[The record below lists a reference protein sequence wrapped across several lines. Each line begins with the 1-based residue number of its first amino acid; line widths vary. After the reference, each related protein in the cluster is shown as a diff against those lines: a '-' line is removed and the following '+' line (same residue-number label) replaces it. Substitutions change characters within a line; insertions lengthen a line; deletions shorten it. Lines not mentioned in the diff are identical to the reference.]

1 MNITK
6 LTVVVFIAA
15 LCDNVGASRPR
26 GMHNDTKLKDQKL
39 QLEDIIGNI
48 IGNITDPIIGIIGNN
63 TRPIYTPIPTLPN
76 NTSPAPSPDGGS
88 VEIVPSLAPQGEA
101 TNGTKAPLS
110 GGDIGVPSLAPERE
124 ASNSTE
130 APLNGG
136 IIGVAPSPLSGGTV
150 GVVPSPIQEG
160 GAINGTEPPLSG
172 AIIAPLRS
180 PIVTEPPLSVDAI
193 GVSPSLPP
201 IGGGTE
207 PTLSGDAIGVAPS
220 LLPIGGGTEPPL
232 SGGLSGGGVIG
243 VVCNIPSSGVVEGWV
258 TYREVIRDSVRVR
271 PKHGKRSGGDCRVSK
286 Q

>member
-232 SGGLSGGGVIG
+232 SAGVGGPLTVGGSRRYIVPPPQSRETPATYDIE
-243 VVCNIPSSGVVEGWV
+243 SSMMS
-258 TYREVIRDSVRVR
+258 I
-271 PKHGKRSGGDCRVSK
+271 
-286 Q
+286 